1 MNETIDRRFFLAS
14 IGAAA
19 TAAAL
24 PGRAGAV
31 FTPTQF
37 LMWHRPGCSCCLEW
51 ARQLGVAL
59 GRKLPIVEAP
69 NLPAIK
75 QARGVP
81 ADLHSCHTAIIAG
94 YVIEGH
100 VPPADIKRLMKSG
113 SRTIRGLA
121 VPGMPH
127 GSPGMETSPDN
138 KQAYKVI
145 AFAAN
150 GRRSVYASY
159 SGAA

>member
-1 MNETIDRRFFLAS
+1 MMHALIDRRLFIAS
-14 IGAAA
+14 AGAAA
-19 TAAAL
+19 AVGLAAPAS
-24 PGRAGAV
+24 AV

-51 ARQLGVAL
+51 ARQMGVAL
-59 GRKLPIVEAP
+59 GRKLPIIEAP

-81 ADLHSCHTAIIAG
+81 ADLHSCHTSLVAG

-121 VPGMPH
+121 VAGMPH
-127 GSPGMETSPDN
+127 GSPGMETPDGHT
-138 KQAYKVI
+138 QPYKVI

-159 SGAA
+159 S